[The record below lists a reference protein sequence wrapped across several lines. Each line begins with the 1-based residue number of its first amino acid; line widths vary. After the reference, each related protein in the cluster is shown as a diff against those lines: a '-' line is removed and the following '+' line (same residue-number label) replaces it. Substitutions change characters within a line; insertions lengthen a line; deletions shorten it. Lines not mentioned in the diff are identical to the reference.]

1 MHAAK
6 SLQSCPTLC
15 DPIDGSPSGSPVP
28 GILQARTLEWVA
40 ISFSSAGSEKWKWS
54 RSVVSDPQRPHGLQ
68 PSRLLH
74 PWDFP
79 GKSTGVGCH
88 CLLCKWCYKI
98 IKHVSS
104 LTIFI
109 TMVSSGFEPRN
120 LIAFP
125 ELENLCLENLIFDR
139 ISQAL
144 WNKRIREPIYLE
156 RFWICRKSI
165 FQRLNV
171 GHHGEEFKLK
181 MIYVFDGVHS
191 CLCDFLTVGSV
202 SLQPVT
208 APASFLRNW
217 RPPTRP
223 PPARYV
229 WLSGH
234 HECVGLHVVR
244 WEERNLIFKT
254 SIVDVKWLQGQRHL
268 DATYAAYCGWHSMC

>member
-1 MHAAK
+1 M
-6 SLQSCPTLC
+6 
-15 DPIDGSPSGSPVP
+15 
-28 GILQARTLEWVA
+28 
-40 ISFSSAGSEKWKWS
+40 
-54 RSVVSDPQRPHGLQ
+54 SDPQRPHGLQ

-165 FQRLNV
+165 FQCLNV

-191 CLCDFLTVGSV
+191 CLCDFSK
-202 SLQPVT
+202 T
-208 APASFLRNW
+208 A
-217 RPPTRP
+217 
-223 PPARYV
+223 
-229 WLSGH
+229 
-234 HECVGLHVVR
+234 VGLTIK
-244 WEERNLIFKT
+244 NT
-254 SIVDVKWLQGQRHL
+254 
-268 DATYAAYCGWHSMC
+268 DAKSHGLNPSCLTH